1 MRVSTSRVAWIGLG
15 LTIGLAGLCG
25 ADETP
30 KILVTPFHG
39 ARAATALRAPNLE
52 ARLAAR
58 IETVA
63 GGRARAV
70 LDASGNSN
78 ARLEA
83 NELRTL
89 AAAAGAAYVLVGE
102 WLPAESSADAARV
115 LEAAVE
121 LRSGHSGA
129 TEHRYRLSW
138 DSSAGAAG
146 ADSME
151 ELEVER
157 VARAMLQ
164 DLQIFPEPAGPAP
177 VAAPADAAQLSN
189 QDATQNTATK
199 DSEKEGG
206 KRTDFLTLSRD
217 QPIEISSDE
226 LELLAEGDTKHLIF
240 SDHVLVVQGEMRLF
254 AGYLEAFYPDGA
266 SQPDRLRARQNVR
279 MSEGDLEVRC
289 REVTYLRDEGLVI
302 CRGDA
307 LLVQGCDEV
316 RGQEI
321 VFHLDQERV
330 KVTGAASVV
339 LRLDQ
344 DDPSN
349 CGLGGRG

>member
-1 MRVSTSRVAWIGLG
+1 MRVSASRVAWIGLG
-15 LTIGLAGLCG
+15 LTIGLAAVCG

-30 KILVTPFHG
+30 KILVTPFHD
-39 ARAATALRAPNLE
+39 ARGATALRAPNLE

-58 IETVA
+58 LETVA
-63 GGRARAV
+63 GGRAQAV
-70 LDASGNSN
+70 LDASGKSD

-83 NELRTL
+83 NEIRAL

-102 WLPAESSADAARV
+102 WLPAESSADRPRV

-138 DSSAGAAG
+138 DSSPRAAG

-157 VARAMLQ
+157 VARAMLR
-164 DLQIFPEPAGPAP
+164 DLRLFPEPAGPAP
-177 VAAPADAAQLSN
+177 VSAPADVARLSN
-189 QDATQNTATK
+189 QDATQNTAQNK
-199 DSEKEGG
+199 SQKQGG

-240 SDHVLVVQGEMRLF
+240 SDNVLVVQGEMRLL
-254 AGYLEAFYPDGA
+254 AGYLEAFYPGGA
-266 SQPDRLRARQNVR
+266 SQPNRLKARHNVR
-279 MSEGDLEVRC
+279 MSEGDLEVHC
-289 REVTYLRDEGLVI
+289 REATYLRDEGLVI

-321 VFHLDQERV
+321 VFYLDQERV
-330 KVTGAASVV
+330 KVKGAASVV

-349 CGLGGRG
+349 CGSGGRG